1 MTGSGHDITQIT
13 VRSVFCPSFVAW
25 ERDGMTVSTDMM
37 QFSIVPTLCHS
48 PTL

>member
-1 MTGSGHDITQIT
+1 MKYTLIT

-25 ERDGMTVSTDMM
+25 KRDGMTVSTNMM
-37 QFSIVPTLCHS
+37 QFSIVPTLCHG